1 MTRLLQLGLATL
13 AAVAAALV
21 AGVAPSG
28 AASAGNSVTYQ
39 DSTGEDPASLD
50 VQQIVVSND
59 DAGLVTF
66 EIHLGNAAA
75 FGGKNAVTIFIDTTS
90 NANDGAGP
98 AFMGAELL
106 LVVSDNAVDLGRWDG
121 SKFDFSGGS
130 PSSLTYSF
138 SAGVMTV
145 RVNANDLGLTSF
157 NFLVV
162 TVSDYSSDNPAVDLA
177 PDSGHG
183 AYAYQVKISPPM
195 TTTAPHV
202 VTTAAK
208 AKTPKCKK
216 GHKSTKA
223 HKCHR

>member
-28 AASAGNSVTYQ
+28 AVSAGNSVTYQ
-39 DSTGEDPASLD
+39 DSTGEDPASFD

-90 NANDGAGP
+90 NVNDGAGP
-98 AFMGAELL
+98 DFMGAELV
-106 LVVSDNAVDLGRWDG
+106 LVVSDNAVDVGRWNG

-138 SAGVMTV
+138 SVGVMTV
-145 RVNANDLGLTSF
+145 RVNANDLGLTTF
-157 NFLVV
+157 NFAVLTV
-162 TVSDYSSDNPAVDLA
+162 TDYSSDSPAVDLA
-177 PDSGHG
+177 PDFGHG
-183 AYAYQVKISPPM
+183 TYAYQVKVSLPVA
-195 TTTAPHV
+195 TTTTPHS
-202 VTTAAK
+202 VTTAK

-223 HKCHR
+223 HKCHK